1 MPRKAKSANSDSQ
14 SEAVEAALRKNRRG
28 RRGRRHRGR
37 AGINEKIRQLIRHSK
52 EQGYLTFDDINEAL
66 PESVE
71 NQEEIDNVL
80 SILQNLEI
88 EILEPDQVDDFKQR
102 MEEAEEEETR
112 SSQHDIL
119 DDPVRMY
126 LKQMGQVPLLTR
138 EQEVEISK
146 RIENAELKAQ
156 TALFEASAV
165 GAYIA
170 TLGAKLLT
178 REERFDRIVI
188 DKKIDS
194 REAYFKSL
202 PKLVETTQKAEAG
215 VAEAWQE
222 YLKARTE
229 ADRKRILSKF
239 RKRENLLRA
248 NFSKFFFKLKVY
260 EEYLEQLQPALSE
273 IENLNAQLE
282 RAKHPKTKKDAAID
296 TKAIQARFKQLE
308 AAQRIAPAQLLAVV
322 AQTMVHVREAHKAK
336 TEMVEANL
344 RLVISIAKKYTNRGL
359 SFLDLIQE
367 GNMGLMKAVEKFEY
381 RRGYKFST
389 YATWWIRQAITR
401 SIADQA
407 RTIRIPV
414 HMIETLNK
422 VMQVQKQLLQEF
434 GHEPTPEEVA
444 DEMNLPVER
453 VQQIMKMAQQPISLQ
468 SPVGDGDDTSF
479 GDFIEDKSAEN
490 PYDMTAFS
498 LLREKIIDVLDSLTE
513 RERRVLSL
521 RFGLVDGYS
530 RTLEEVGKQFKVTR
544 ERIRQIEAKALRKM
558 RHPTRIRQLHGF
570 FDAEQIDNAQNL
582 MKVAATPLSA
592 RSPVQR
598 AGAFPLYRPSPR
610 PTLPFLWH
618 RTPPSRSWEWAP
630 RNSSSSWSS
639 CSCSSA
645 APSFPV
651 SPRASA
657 SRSKNSRR
665 LPRMSPKP
673 RSQPPK
679 PPRRKSPL
687 RLLPPPPRPP
697 DPLPATA
704 VERRPRRARW
714 RAFLLPTPP
723 SDCTRRPST
732 ASRGPRWISL
742 VDTPKRR
749 RFVSVG
755 ETPPPSLPRAPQ
767 TWRTFSVIFRT
778 TSASISAPPTHSFTS
793 RARESSCGSHPSSH
807 STPPRARCSPWATKP
822 NACSAAPR
830 VTSPPSAR

>member
-1 MPRKAKSANSDSQ
+1 MPRKAKPADIAS
-14 SEAVEAALRKNRRG
+14 SEAVEAALAQTAARPAAEG
-28 RRGRRHRGR
+28 VEAGAP
-37 AGINEKIRQLIRHSK
+37 AGINEKIRQLIRLSK

-88 EILEPDQVDDFKQR
+88 EILEPDQVEDYKQR
-102 MEEAEEEETR
+102 QEEAEEEESRT
-112 SSQHDIL
+112 SQNDIL

-146 RIENAELKAQ
+146 RIETAELRAQ
-156 TALFEASAV
+156 EALFQASAV
-165 GAYIA
+165 GGYIA
-170 TLGAKLLT
+170 SLGAKLLS
-178 REERFDRIVI
+178 REERFDRVVI
-188 DKKIDS
+188 DKKIES
-194 REAYFKSL
+194 RDAYFKSL
-202 PKLVETTQKAEAG
+202 SRLVEGTQKAETST
-215 VAEAWQE
+215 AEAWAAQAKCRVE
-222 YLKARTE
+222 SEKKKLLA
-229 ADRKRILSKF
+229 KF
-239 RKRENLLRA
+239 RKRENALRA
-248 NFSKFFFKLKVY
+248 NFAKFYFKLKVY
-260 EEYLEQLQPALSE
+260 EEYLELLQPVLEE
-273 IENLNAQLE
+273 IRTLHVQLD

-296 TKAIQARFKQLE
+296 VRSVNNRLRQIELE
-308 AAQRIAPAQLLAVV
+308 QRAAPLRLIEIVQ
-322 AQTMVHVREAHKAK
+322 QTQGHVREAHQAK

-422 VMQVQKQLLQEF
+422 VMQVQKQLLQEY
-434 GHEPTPEEVA
+434 GHEPTPDEVA

-490 PYDMTAFS
+490 PYDMTAYS
-498 LLREKIIDVLDSLTE
+498 LLREKIIDVLDTLTD

-521 RFGLVDGYS
+521 RFGLIDGYS

-582 MKVAATPLSA
+582 LKIAATA
-592 RSPVQR
+592 RQR
-598 AGAFPLYRPSPR
+598 G
-610 PTLPFLWH
+610 H
-618 RTPPSRSWEWAP
+618 GH
-630 RNSSSSWSS
+630 
-639 CSCSSA
+639 
-645 APSFPV
+645 
-651 SPRASA
+651 
-657 SRSKNSRR
+657 
-665 LPRMSPKP
+665 
-673 RSQPPK
+673 
-679 PPRRKSPL
+679 
-687 RLLPPPPRPP
+687 LLPK
-697 DPLPATA
+697 L
-704 VERRPRRARW
+704 
-714 RAFLLPTPP
+714 
-723 SDCTRRPST
+723 
-732 ASRGPRWISL
+732 
-742 VDTPKRR
+742 
-749 RFVSVG
+749 
-755 ETPPPSLPRAPQ
+755 
-767 TWRTFSVIFRT
+767 
-778 TSASISAPPTHSFTS
+778 
-793 RARESSCGSHPSSH
+793 
-807 STPPRARCSPWATKP
+807 
-822 NACSAAPR
+822 
-830 VTSPPSAR
+830 

>member
-1 MPRKAKSANSDSQ
+1 MPRKAKPAESDKHND
-14 SEAVEAALRKNRRG
+14 AVEDALKNVNTANAAVG
-28 RRGRRHRGR
+28 
-37 AGINEKIRQLIRHSK
+37 GINEKIRQLIRLSK
-52 EQGYLTFDDINEAL
+52 EQGYLTFEDINDAL

-88 EILEPDQVDDFKQR
+88 EILEPDQVEDYKQR
-102 MEEAEEEETR
+102 QEEAEEEESRT
-112 SSQHDIL
+112 SQNDIL

-156 TALFEASAV
+156 EALFQASAI
-165 GAYIA
+165 GGYISR
-170 TLGAKLLT
+170 LGAKLLN
-178 REERFDRIVI
+178 REERFDRVVI
-188 DKKIDS
+188 DKKIES
-194 REAYFKSL
+194 REGYFKAL
-202 PKLVETTQKAEAG
+202 PKLVETVTRCEANVADSWEEYQKARGDA
-215 VAEAWQE
+215 A
-222 YLKARTE
+222 
-229 ADRKRILSKF
+229 RKRVLTKH
-239 RKRENLLRA
+239 RKRETALRA
-248 NFSKFFFKLKVY
+248 CFGKFYFKLKVY
-260 EEYLEQLQPALSE
+260 EEYLEQLRPVLHE
-273 IENLNAQLE
+273 IEVCQRQLE
-282 RAKHPKTKKDAAID
+282 RAKHPRTKRDAAID
-296 TKAIQARFKQLE
+296 PKAVNQRLKQVELE
-308 AAQRIAPAQLLAVV
+308 QRIAPEDLLKVV
-322 AQTMVHVREAHKAK
+322 NQTFVHVREAHRAK

-422 VMQVQKQLLQEF
+422 VMQVQKQLLQEY

-490 PYDMTAFS
+490 PYDMTAYS
-498 LLREKIIDVLDSLTE
+498 LLREKIIDVLDSLTD

-570 FDAEQIDNAQNL
+570 FDAEQLDTQQNAFN
-582 MKVAATPLSA
+582 AATAA
-592 RSPVQR
+592 R
-598 AGAFPLYRPSPR
+598 L
-610 PTLPFLWH
+610 
-618 RTPPSRSWEWAP
+618 
-630 RNSSSSWSS
+630 
-639 CSCSSA
+639 
-645 APSFPV
+645 
-651 SPRASA
+651 
-657 SRSKNSRR
+657 
-665 LPRMSPKP
+665 
-673 RSQPPK
+673 QPGQLGP
-679 PPRRKSPL
+679 
-687 RLLPPPPRPP
+687 LPPPPPP
-697 DPLPATA
+697 N
-704 VERRPRRARW
+704 
-714 RAFLLPTPP
+714 
-723 SDCTRRPST
+723 S
-732 ASRGPRWISL
+732 
-742 VDTPKRR
+742 
-749 RFVSVG
+749 
-755 ETPPPSLPRAPQ
+755 
-767 TWRTFSVIFRT
+767 
-778 TSASISAPPTHSFTS
+778 
-793 RARESSCGSHPSSH
+793 
-807 STPPRARCSPWATKP
+807 
-822 NACSAAPR
+822 
-830 VTSPPSAR
+830 